1 MEETTEAVESPQ
13 TDLNISDVSTD
24 DLRNALGTT
33 EVEDSN
39 VQDSEITETEEQ
51 IATEPTGEVSEE
63 PEETEIQ
70 ELDSEESE
78 EERLA
83 KRRVRPR
90 NQRDQQVIDLYRSSG
105 FEGSF
110 ADASSII
117 YGTNLQNT
125 QPEPVAQQEV
135 VDNSPTYEDNIQAI
149 KNEVTELESKINE
162 ANEELDTALAL
173 KLQRDVFRKELEIN
187 KLEGQQQRDLE
198 NQQYQAEETQRQ
210 KALESRGRA
219 VEMYPELDNKESV
232 YRKEFDHFLS
242 ESEQNP
248 DYAVIFSSP
257 RWCEIMANE
266 FAVIKGVSPNAQQQ
280 VQPQVQPQPQAQ
292 PQPQVQPQMG
302 NQAKVLTT
310 GQTTQP
316 VNAPATA
323 DGLISQLPNMDK
335 KDIYSLLGS
344 SGGAQPLR

>member
-1 MEETTEAVESPQ
+1 MEETTEVVESPQ
-13 TDLNISDVSTD
+13 IENISDVSTD

-51 IATEPTGEVSEE
+51 DATEPIGEVSEL
-63 PEETEIQ
+63 PEETEID
-70 ELDSEESE
+70 ELGTEETE
-78 EERLA
+78 EDRLA

-90 NQRDQQVIDLYRSSG
+90 NQMDQQVIDLYRSSG

-117 YGTNLQNT
+117 YGTNVQDT
-125 QPEPVAQQEV
+125 QPQQFASQEA
-135 VDNSPTYEDNIQAI
+135 VDNSPTYDDSINAI
-149 KNEVTELESKINE
+149 KGEVTELESKINE

-187 KLEGQQQRDLE
+187 KLENQQQRDLE
-198 NQQYQAEETQRQ
+198 NQQYQAEESQRH

-219 VEMYPELDNKESV
+219 VEMYPELDDNDSV

-242 ESEQNP
+242 QSEQNP

-266 FAVIKGVSPNAQQQ
+266 FAVVKGVSPNAQQQ
-280 VQPQVQPQPQAQ
+280 AQKQQQPQQVSKA
-292 PQPQVQPQMG
+292 VQPQMG

-310 GQTTQP
+310 GQTAQP
-316 VNAPATA
+316 ANAPVTT
-323 DGLISQLPNMDK
+323 DGLLTQLPSMAKD
-335 KDIYSLLGS
+335 DIYSLLGS
-344 SGGAQPLR
+344 PGGATPLR

>member
-1 MEETTEAVESPQ
+1 MEETTEVVESPQ
-13 TDLNISDVSTD
+13 IENISDVSTD

-63 PEETEIQ
+63 SEETEID
-70 ELDSEESE
+70 ELGTEETE
-78 EERLA
+78 EDRLA

-90 NQRDQQVIDLYRSSG
+90 NQMDQQVIDLYRSSG

-117 YGTNLQNT
+117 YGTNVQNT
-125 QPEPVAQQEV
+125 QPEPVASSEV
-135 VDNSPTYEDNIQAI
+135 VDNSPTYDDNIQTI
-149 KNEVTELESKINE
+149 KGEVVELESKINE

-187 KLEGQQQRDLE
+187 KLENQQQRDLE
-198 NQQYQAEETQRQ
+198 NQQYQAEESQRH

-219 VEMYPELDNKESV
+219 VEMYPELDNNDSV

-242 ESEQNP
+242 QSEQNP

-280 VQPQVQPQPQAQ
+280 AQ
-292 PQPQVQPQMG
+292 PQPQQVPQAVQPQMG
-302 NQAKVLTT
+302 NQTKVLTT
-310 GQTTQP
+310 GQTAQP
-316 VNAPATA
+316 ANAPVTT
-323 DGLISQLPNMDK
+323 DGLLTQLPDMAK
-335 KDIYSLLGS
+335 KDIYSLLGG